1 MVNAKKTPIEG
12 KEMRRE
18 SKYVNI
24 KNNNN
29 ESQRKMAREEKRE
42 KKVTRQKTIIKI
54 TVVSPSL
61 SVITLNNIKNLN
73 LFPGNKDIFLSQRNL
88 VLAFS
93 FMFMTG
99 PYTLPYS

>member
-29 ESQRKMAREEKRE
+29 ESQRKMAREEKRD
-42 KKVTRQKTIIKI
+42 KKKLQDRKQ
-54 TVVSPSL
+54 L
-61 SVITLNNIKNLN
+61 SK
-73 LFPGNKDIFLSQRNL
+73 
-88 VLAFS
+88 
-93 FMFMTG
+93 
-99 PYTLPYS
+99 